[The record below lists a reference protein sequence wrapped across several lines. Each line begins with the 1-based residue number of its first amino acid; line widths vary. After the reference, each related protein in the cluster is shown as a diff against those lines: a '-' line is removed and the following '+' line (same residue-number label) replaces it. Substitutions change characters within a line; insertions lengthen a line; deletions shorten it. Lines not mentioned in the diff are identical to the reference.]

1 MWGWSIKIYIRWSS
15 ILFLK
20 PSRGIPLQLHEFQ
33 TSYGFQSS
41 PCVLVSAQSCST
53 LCSPMDCSLPGS
65 CPWDFPGKN
74 SGVGCHLPFQ
84 GVFPTQVLHDLPQ
97 LPLSELSPPFCPY
110 SLHIHTLL
118 LSVPIQVAPTS
129 GTLHCLFPRLEH
141 PAWDLSLF
149 VFIQVKTQMSIP
161 Q

>member
-1 MWGWSIKIYIRWSS
+1 M
-15 ILFLK
+15 
-20 PSRGIPLQLHEFQ
+20 QLHEFQ

-53 LCSPMDCSLPGS
+53 LCSPMDC
-65 CPWDFPGKN
+65 PWDFPDKN

-84 GVFPTQVLHDLPQ
+84 GVFPTQVLHDLLQ
-97 LPLSELSPPFCPY
+97 LTPSELSPPFCPY
-110 SLHIHTLL
+110 SLHIHILL

-141 PAWDLSLF
+141 PAWDLSVCLHSGEDSNVNSSMKTSLF
-149 VFIQVKTQMSIP
+149 TPTPHYLALFSS
-161 Q
+161 